1 MNRDSIGTRRQYLSG
16 AAAGTL
22 TAVAGC
28 LSFLED
34 GGNNVSDGP
43 APIDSKPLKAFRGS
57 GAIIED
63 RQAPGGTSYEDM
75 PNLSGTLNLYLGGGE
90 GGRYTRLIELF
101 KDIYP
106 EFDVKPSHAP
116 SSQLAN
122 QIVTE
127 VDNGQAEADV
137 FWSIDSASLGFV
149 TDNDAYESLSDTAVG
164 SVPSSFTGTNNAWT
178 GIAGRARSIPYNT
191 NKLSESDIP
200 NNVRDIPGSALEG
213 SMGWAPTY
221 GAFKSFVTAMRLI
234 RGDQATKDWLVS
246 MKDGTKRFE
255 NEDIVSKRV
264 ADGAIDAGFANHY
277 YAMRVINRRD
287 DAPIDLAFT
296 EGDAGALVDV
306 SGTLKV
312 KGTEKGELVDNF
324 VRHLHSMEAQE
335 FFATK
340 SYSYPMIPEVKPV
353 GGLPTVDELNPPDI
367 DLAKLSNVDAT
378 LDLMR
383 EANVL

>member
-34 GGNNVSDGP
+34 GSDDT
-43 APIDSKPLKAFRGS
+43 AAMNFRPLSEFRGS

-63 RQAPGGTSYEDM
+63 RQAPGGTSYEEM

-90 GGRYTRLIELF
+90 GGRYTGLIKLL

-106 EFDVKPSHAP
+106 DFDVNDTKNT
-116 SSQLAN
+116 SSSLSN

-127 VDNGQAEADV
+127 VNHDQAKADV
-137 FWSIDSASLGFV
+137 FWSIDSASLGYV
-149 TDNDAYESLSDTAVG
+149 TKKNAYEPLSDEAVG
-164 SVPSSFTGTNNAWT
+164 SVPSSFTGANNAWT
-178 GIAGRARSIPYNT
+178 SVAGRARSIPYNT
-191 NKLSESDIP
+191 NKLNESDIP
-200 NNVRDIPGSALEG
+200 NKVRDIPGSPLDG

-234 RGDQATKDWLVS
+234 RGDQATKDWLES
-246 MKDGTKRFE
+246 MKDGTERFP
-255 NEDIVSKRV
+255 NESIISMNV
-264 ADGAIDAGFANHY
+264 ADGALDAGFANHY
-277 YAMRVINRRD
+277 YAIRVKNRREN
-287 DAPIDLAFT
+287 APIDLAFT
-296 EGDAGALVDV
+296 EGDAGGLVDV
-306 SGTLKV
+306 SGLLKV
-312 KGTEKGELVDNF
+312 KGTKKGTLVDNF
-324 VRHLHSMEAQE
+324 IRHLHSKEAQE

-353 GGLPTVDELNPPDI
+353 GGLPTIDELNPPDI
-367 DLAKLSNVDAT
+367 DLAKLSNVEAT

-383 EANVL
+383 EANVLG